1 MVLVAF
7 FIINKGIDIMKWPEI
22 RSKYPDKFIL
32 VGDIIEEKISE
43 RKYRILEGKVL
54 KVSDN
59 PKEIMEDYEYFNRK
73 GMNVLYAL
81 PNTPQEFIV
90 ENVLFLGILK

>member
-1 MVLVAF
+1 
-7 FIINKGIDIMKWPEI
+7 MKWPEI